1 MNMMNKQNISTIS
14 DLRFKTK
21 DVIKKAAKEPVYI
34 FHRSVPQG
42 VLLSQERYEDLLSTV
57 EDYYVSLKAAEF
69 EKEKKNKKDW
79 VDSAIVDK
87 MFNGK

>member
-1 MNMMNKQNISTIS
+1 MNMMNKQNISTVS

-34 FHRSVPQG
+34 FHRSMPQG
-42 VLLSQERYEDLLSTV
+42 VLLSQERYENLMSTV
-57 EDYYVSLKAAEF
+57 EDYYLSLKASEY
-69 EKEKKNKKDW
+69 EKEKKNKTDW

-87 MFNGK
+87 MFSEK

>member
-87 MFNGK
+87 MFN

>member
-1 MNMMNKQNISTIS
+1 MMNKQNISTIS